1 MKALISKIEP
11 RQTGW
16 RIAQVEPD
24 DKIFPV
30 AADFFW
36 VNCAD
41 HIVADQHWYDPV
53 DNTIKDMP
61 ATVVTPAGNQ
71 PVSNGAQTL

>member
-11 RQTGW
+11 RETGW

-30 AADFFW
+30 ADDMFWAD
-36 VNCAD
+36 CAD

-53 DNTIKDMP
+53 DNTIKNVPGPQAASD
-61 ATVVTPAGNQ
+61 Q

>member
-11 RQTGW
+11 RETGW
-16 RIAQVEPD
+16 RISQVEPD

-36 VNCAD
+36 APCAD
-41 HIVADQHWYDPV
+41 DVVADYFWYDPQ
-53 DNTIKDMP
+53 DDTIKP
-61 ATVVTPAGNQ
+61 LG
-71 PVSNGAQTL
+71 